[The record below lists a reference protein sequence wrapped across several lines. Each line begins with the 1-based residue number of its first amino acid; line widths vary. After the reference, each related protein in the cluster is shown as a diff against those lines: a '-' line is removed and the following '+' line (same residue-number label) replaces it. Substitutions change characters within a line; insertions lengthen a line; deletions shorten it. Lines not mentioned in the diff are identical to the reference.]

1 MEETLFTFMKEASI
15 SIATVAALLYVV
27 RSFLLHIKEQSAEH
41 RVVMAEREEAFRS
54 LEKEIRDGYV
64 QIINQSTI
72 AISENTRALERST
85 QVHETITRVLER
97 KI

>member
-27 RSFLLHIKEQSAEH
+27 RSFLLHIKEQSEEH
-41 RVVMAEREEAFRS
+41 RVVMAEREQAFRS

-64 QIINQSTI
+64 QIINQSNI
-72 AISENTRALERST
+72 AITENTRALERSS
-85 QVHETITRVLER
+85 QVTEMVTRVLN
-97 KI
+97 KTN